1 MRGKRGEKINF
12 KENFKTFWE
21 SLKGH
26 RLLFFLVLIVAFIV
40 EALFVIDK
48 FLFKEIIDKGSLFIN
63 GELGQGPFI
72 DILVIIAGVFLG
84 VVLIRSLGNWLKI
97 HLLVKLD
104 SNLIYNIK
112 KKFFNHILGLSHNF
126 HTNHK
131 TGSLI
136 SRLTRGSQAIE
147 RMSDILLFSITPLFF
162 NLIIVGVSLAS
173 MSTTPL
179 IVLVCV
185 VAVFLTYSF
194 IILEKQQK
202 DSIKHNK
209 TQDREKALV
218 SDVFSNVDTIKYF
231 GQDNRIKS
239 FFKRAATNVR
249 RKKIKAENHYRWFDG
264 GQSLIIGIGTFLLIY
279 FPIKEFLAGEITIGT
294 VVFIYTVYGNVVRP
308 MFNFV
313 HGARGFYKS
322 MADVQELF
330 KYEEIENE
338 IKDKK
343 GAKNLKVEKGNIE
356 FKNVDFSYGKNKNKN
371 KKNQKVF
378 EDFNLKIK
386 PNEKI
391 ALVGRSGCGKTTL
404 IKLLNRFYDV
414 DSGQILIDGKD
425 IRNYKKKSVRSEIGT
440 VPQEGI
446 LFDDTIYNNIKFAN
460 PSASPQEVKK
470 AIKFAQLDRIIEKL
484 PNKEKT
490 IVGERGV
497 KLSGGERQRVSIARA
512 LLANRKILV
521 LDEATSSLDS
531 ETEHEIQKDLE
542 KLLKGRTS
550 IIIAHRLST
559 IMNADRIIV
568 MREGEIV
575 QQGTHRDLI
584 TEGGEYQR
592 LWNFQKGGYI
602 E

>member
-1 MRGKRGEKINF
+1 M
-12 KENFKTFWE
+12 
-21 SLKGH
+21 KGQ
-26 RLLFFLVLIVAFIV
+26 RFLFFSVLIIAFIV
-40 EALFVIDK
+40 EGLFIVDK
-48 FLFKEIIDKGSLFIN
+48 FLFKEIIDKGHLFLQE
-63 GELGQGPFI
+63 ELTKSAFV
-72 DILVIIAGVFLG
+72 DILVIVAGVFLG
-84 VVLIRSLGNWLKI
+84 VVILRSLGDWLKI

-104 SNLIYNIK
+104 AKVIYNIK
-112 KKFFNHILGLSHNF
+112 KKFFNHILGLSHDF

-136 SRLTRGSQAIE
+136 SRISRGSQAIE
-147 RMSDILLFSITPLFF
+147 RMSDILLFNITPLLF
-162 NLIIVGVSLAS
+162 NMVIVGVAIAQF
-173 MSTTPL
+173 TVTPL
-179 IVLVCV
+179 LVLLVII
-185 VAVFLTYSF
+185 AVFLTYSF
-194 IILEKQQK
+194 IILERQQR

-209 TQDREKALV
+209 AQDREKAII
-218 SDVFSNVDTIKYF
+218 SDVFANIDTVKYF
-231 GQDNRIKS
+231 GQDSRVKG
-239 FFKRAATNVR
+239 FFNRAAINVQ
-249 RKKIKAENHYRWFDG
+249 RKLIKAANHYRWFDG
-264 GQSLIIGIGTFLLIY
+264 GHSLILGLGTFFLIY
-279 FPIKEFLAGEITIGT
+279 FPMKEFLAGEITIGT
-294 VVFIYTVYGNVVRP
+294 VVFIYTVYGRIVGP

-330 KYEEIENE
+330 KYEKIENE
-338 IKDKK
+338 VKDKK
-343 GAKNLKVEKGNIE
+343 GAKNLKVRRGDIE
-356 FKNVDFSYGKNKNKN
+356 FKDMDFSYKSEKGKGK
-371 KKNQKVF
+371 QKVF

-386 PNEKI
+386 PDEKI
-391 ALVGRSGCGKTTL
+391 ALVGHSGCGKTTL
-404 IKLLNRFYDV
+404 IKLLNRLYDV

-425 IRNYKKKSVRSEIGT
+425 IRDFKKKSVRSEIGT

-460 PSASPQEVKK
+460 PSAPKEEVEK
-470 AIKFAQLDRIIEKL
+470 AIKFAQLDKIIKKL
-484 PNKEKT
+484 PKKERT

-497 KLSGGERQRVSIARA
+497 KLSGGEKQRVSIARA
-512 LLANRKILV
+512 ILANKKILV

-531 ETEHEIQKDLE
+531 ETENEIQKSLE

-568 MREGEIV
+568 LKDGEVV
-575 QQGTHRDLI
+575 QQGSHRELI